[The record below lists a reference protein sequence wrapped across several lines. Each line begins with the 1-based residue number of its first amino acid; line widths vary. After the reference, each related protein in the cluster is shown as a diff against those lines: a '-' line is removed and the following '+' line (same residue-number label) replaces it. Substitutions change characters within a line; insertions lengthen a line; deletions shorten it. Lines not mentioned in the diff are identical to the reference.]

1 MFFIILV
8 NTLYSLIV
16 SSNMATSLVHRDLSM
31 QCIAQARAKHWEK
44 MVLSSHAVIEPI
56 WVQVHVVP

>member
-1 MFFIILV
+1 
-8 NTLYSLIV
+8 
-16 SSNMATSLVHRDLSM
+16 MATSLVHRGLGM
-31 QCIAQARAKHWEK
+31 QARAKHWEK

>member
-31 QCIAQARAKHWEK
+31 HGLHKLAPSIGKK

>member
-1 MFFIILV
+1 
-8 NTLYSLIV
+8 
-16 SSNMATSLVHRDLSM
+16 MATSLVHRDLSM